1 MFCGIIYVL
10 KGNFRVSEM
19 EIENLTLTDVI
30 DANELHSILELFSAA
45 TGLSAAA
52 LNKNETFTSSA
63 NWCGR
68 SDFCEKCLKKSTEGS
83 DRCKKFTQSCIEDA
97 KHSSRPIVKVCH
109 TGMAEF
115 AVPITVR
122 STLVGMIVG
131 GQVFTDKPDS
141 HKISSLSRSLGI
153 DAAEFE
159 AAAESAETSTEQRV
173 DAAANL
179 LSQMV
184 EEAAETGYLR
194 AVSAEKGT
202 LARESLNDDGSNSVI
217 KQKIGIAADRV
228 TGVEKGCERIKNA
241 VAESAKAV
249 DSTDTIIKNIED
261 SSTQLT
267 LIGFNASI
275 EAKRAGSAGVGFNV
289 IAQQVRTLADKNS
302 KQATTIEH
310 TLSGIKKSMN
320 GINNQIREL
329 YRDIEKISS
338 SMNELSLAA
347 LESENEETE

>member
-1 MFCGIIYVL
+1 
-10 KGNFRVSEM
+10 M

-30 DANELHSILELFSAA
+30 DSNELRSILELFSAA
-45 TGLSAAA
+45 TGLSAGA
-52 LNKNETFTSSA
+52 LNKNETFTGSG

-68 SDFCEKCLKKSTEGS
+68 ADFCEKCIKKSTEGS
-83 DRCKKFTQSCIEDA
+83 DRCKKFTQSVIEDA
-97 KHSSRPIVKVCH
+97 KHAARPVVKVCH

-115 AVPITVR
+115 AVPVTVR
-122 STLVGMIVG
+122 STLVGTLVG

-141 HKISSLSRSLGI
+141 HKTASLSRSLGI
-153 DAAEFE
+153 DASEFE
-159 AAAESAETSTEQRV
+159 AAAASAETSTEQRV

-184 EEAAETGYLR
+184 SEAAERGYLR
-194 AVSAEKGT
+194 AVSSEKGA
-202 LARESLNDDGSNSVI
+202 LARESLSDNDGNSII
-217 KQKIGIAADRV
+217 KQKISIAADRV
-228 TGVEKGCERIKNA
+228 TGVEKGCERIKDA

-275 EAKRAGSAGVGFNV
+275 EAKRAGAAGVGFNV
-289 IAQQVRTLADKNS
+289 IAQQVRSLADKNS
-302 KQATTIEH
+302 KQAVTIEH

-347 LESENEETE
+347 LESETEETE